1 MTEATPLAGEQ
12 ALATLLSD
20 PQVEEV
26 MINGPH
32 KAFVIRGGRKIAKQL
47 GFGDDDELRAVIGG
61 MVRTSGRVLDASSPL
76 VDVRLPDGSRLNVV
90 IAPLAPATTVTIRR
104 FVLRERTL
112 DDLVQ
117 LGMLSAGPSQ
127 FLKAAVQ
134 SGLNLLICGGTSTGK
149 TTLLNALC
157 ACIGPDE
164 RIVTIEETRELALD
178 HLLEDVCAL
187 EAHLMPGGKLIT
199 IRDLVKNAMRMR
211 PNRIIVGEVR
221 GPEALDV
228 LTAMTSGHEGSM
240 CTLHADNP
248 REALAKMHTYTLMT
262 GEGMPSNAVLEM
274 ITRSVNLVIFCKR
287 TREGEHRQVDTIFE
301 VTGLQ
306 SDVIT
311 GQEIFVR
318 RDGELVWT
326 GVRPQCEARLN
337 GQGHDISRVF
347 RDTGTSN
354 PFERRSY
361 W

>member
-1 MTEATPLAGEQ
+1 MTQASQLVGEQ
-12 ALATLLSD
+12 ALAALLSD

-26 MINGPH
+26 MINGPR
-32 KAFVIRGGRKIAKQL
+32 KAFVIRGGRKISQEL
-47 GFGDDDELRAVIGG
+47 GFADDGELRAVIAG
-61 MVRTSGRVLDASSPL
+61 MVRMAGRVLDESTPL

-112 DDLVQ
+112 DDLVR

-127 FLKAAVQ
+127 FLTAAVQ
-134 SGLNLLICGGTSTGK
+134 SGINLLICGGTSTGK

-157 ACIGPDE
+157 TCIGRDE
-164 RIVTIEETRELALD
+164 RIVTIEETRELSLD
-178 HLLEDVCAL
+178 HVLEDVCAL
-187 EAHLMPGGKLIT
+187 EAHLIPGSKIT
-199 IRDLVKNAMRMR
+199 IRDLVKNALRMR

-240 CTLHADNP
+240 CTLHADSP

-262 GEGMPSNAVLEM
+262 GEGVPSSAVLEM

-287 TREGEHRQVDTIFE
+287 TREGEQRQIETIFE

-318 RDGELVWT
+318 RDGELSWT

-337 GQGHDISRVF
+337 GQGHDISRIF
-347 RDTGTSN
+347 RDAGTL
-354 PFERRSY
+354 FERRSY